1 MTDPLGERDLA
12 NTTLLAS
19 MSAEGM
25 GPCVGGYGQILVTAV
40 TAVMEDE
47 YGGLEG
53 PYLGS
58 ETFLQQVSV
67 VVRDAR
73 ERRMFV

>member
-40 TAVMEDE
+40 TAVTEDE
-47 YGGLEG
+47 YGFEG
-53 PYLGS
+53 PYLGT

>member
-1 MTDPLGERDLA
+1 MTDPLGERDSA

-25 GPCVGGYGQILVTAV
+25 RPCVGGYGQILVTAV

-47 YGGLEG
+47 YGLEG